1 MTRGF
6 LPIIDRMRGTV
17 ILLLLSLFLT
27 ETYAQKT
34 AEINSGM
41 NGNEQI
47 SGRIFFPQGDKSGVR
62 PMVKLQSLSSS
73 EVTGMADPVGNFRF
87 THLRPD
93 TYTVIVDAGDAYEKA
108 IETVTVGFSGGV
120 PAQGDPGS
128 YAVPLV
134 YEAQFY
140 LKYKHG
146 ARPPTISPDVSA
158 AAQDL
163 FRQAAENIRAGDHVK
178 AIEQLKA
185 AITQAPKF
193 ATAYNELA
201 AEYIKTGQGD
211 QALATLKEGVKADPD
226 DLTLRLNYG
235 IALLNQKK
243 LAAAEAQLLQLANIK
258 DNPDAPTAGYYLGL
272 TLMSENKT
280 EAAQSVFETVIK
292 NGGDKFAMAHKY
304 LGGIYWRNKKY
315 REAAN
320 ELEKYLKLE
329 PKAADADKIRDTVKE
344 LRQKS

>member
-6 LPIIDRMRGTV
+6 LLIIYRMRGPV
-17 ILLLLSLFLT
+17 ILFLLSLFLT
-27 ETYAQKT
+27 ESYAQKT

-146 ARPPTISPDVSA
+146 AAPVTISPDVPA

-163 FRQAAENIRAGDHVK
+163 FRQAVEMARAGDHEK
-178 AIEQLKA
+178 AIEQLKS
-185 AITQAPKF
+185 AIAHAPKF

-201 AEYIKTGQGD
+201 AEYIKTGRGD
-211 QALATLKEGVKADPD
+211 QALAILKEAVKTNPD
-226 DLTLRLNYG
+226 DLSLRLSYG

-315 REAAN
+315 RAAAD
-320 ELEKYLKLE
+320 ELEKYLRLE
-329 PKAADADKIRDTVKE
+329 PKAADAAKVRDTVKE
-344 LRQKS
+344 LRQKG